1 MTHLPF
7 TRRTFLNVTV
17 ASAAAALVPR
27 VSVAAQRPT
36 VRLRPGGDDAGFDP
50 WIEVIS
56 DSLRHNAREVAR
68 IAGGRPILAVV
79 KNNAYGL
86 GDQVVGPLL
95 DSCPEIAGIA
105 CVRPGEA
112 VALRGAGVRK
122 TILTMAELG
131 EDESADLVR
140 RGVTLSCWLDAAPD
154 RLKRIAKKAGRR
166 VPIHA
171 FVDTGMNRE
180 GMPVTRALPWL
191 ETLSKLPDVRVD
203 GTYQMFVHEMEFNR
217 VQLARFETFLA
228 EVAARGLK
236 PGVVHAAPTYELYRL
251 PEAHFD
257 MLRVGNALFGAP
269 PGPDAATTIDLK
281 PVFRLCARVS
291 RVEVVE
297 PGESAGFRRGFKP
310 ASRTRVATVPVGH
323 TDGYP
328 DTAGGQ
334 CEVLI
339 GGQLYPVV
347 SGGVASAHT
356 LVDVGLDTPVKVG
369 DTVTLVGP
377 EAAAILP
384 VEVGTRTG
392 VGFFFLRTRLS
403 ALLPRKLV

>member
-1 MTHLPF
+1 MNI
-7 TRRTFLNVTV
+7 TRRGFFNATL
-17 ASAAAALVPR
+17 ASAAVALVPGR
-27 VSVAAQRPT
+27 AAANQRPA
-36 VRLRPGGDDAGFDP
+36 VRLRLGGDDGGFDP
-50 WIEVIS
+50 WIEIIG
-56 DSLRHNAREVAR
+56 DSVRHNAREVSR
-68 IAGGRPILAVV
+68 VAGGRPILAVV

-95 DSCPEIAGIA
+95 DSCPEVGGIA

-112 VALRGAGVRK
+112 VAMRAAGVRK

-140 RGVTLSCWLDAAPD
+140 RGVTLSCWLDDAPD
-154 RLKRIAKKAGRR
+154 RLTRIAKKARRR
-166 VPIHA
+166 VAVHA

-180 GMPVTRALPWL
+180 GMPVARALPWIESL
-191 ETLSKLPDVRVD
+191 AKSPDVRLD

-217 VQLARFETFLA
+217 VQLTRFTMFLR
-228 EVAARGLK
+228 EAADRGIT
-236 PGVVHAAPTYELYRL
+236 PGVVHASPTYELYRL

-257 MLRVGNALFGAP
+257 MVRVGNALFGAP
-269 PGPDAATTIDLK
+269 PGADVTTAIDLK
-281 PVFRLCARVS
+281 PVFRLCARIS

-297 PGESAGFRRGFKP
+297 PGESAGFRRGFMP
-310 ASRTRVATVPVGH
+310 SARTRVATIPVGH

-328 DTAGGQ
+328 DTAGAK

-339 GGQLYPVV
+339 GGRLYPVV
-347 SGGVASAHT
+347 SGGEASAHT

-369 DTVTLVGP
+369 DTATLVGP
-377 EAAAILP
+377 EHPAIAP
-384 VEVGTRTG
+384 IEVGTRTG